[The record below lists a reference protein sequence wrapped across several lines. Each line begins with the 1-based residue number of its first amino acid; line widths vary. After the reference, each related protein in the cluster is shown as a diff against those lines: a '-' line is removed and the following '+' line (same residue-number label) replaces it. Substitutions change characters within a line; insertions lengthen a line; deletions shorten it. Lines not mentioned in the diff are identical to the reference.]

1 MRRLLLLLALLAP
14 LAARTQPP
22 APSPAL
28 VLRPA
33 AVFDGEA
40 THAGWQV
47 RVEGGRIV
55 AVGPSVEAAGARVV
69 DLPGLT
75 LLPGMIEGHGHLFLH
90 PYNETPW
97 ADQVLREPLAY
108 RTARAVVH
116 AERTL
121 RAGVTTLRDLGTEG
135 AAYADA
141 GLKRAIDEGVVP
153 GPRLVI
159 ASKALVATGSY
170 GPVLSPEATGTPLGA
185 EAADGEALTRVVRDQ
200 IGHGAD
206 VVKVYADYRWGPAGQ
221 AAPTYTLDE
230 LRRIVE
236 VAASAGRPVVAH
248 ASTAEGMRRA
258 TLAGVQTIE
267 HGDGG
272 TPEVFALMAARGV
285 ALCPTVAAGA
295 AILAYGGYRAGVDP
309 LPERLR
315 QKRASVAAAR
325 AAGVEIVVGGDVGVF
340 AHGENARE
348 AELLV
353 FDYGFTAIEVA
364 RGVTSGNARLLA
376 LPDRGRV
383 ASGLLADLIAVDGD
397 PARDVTALRRVRWV
411 MKGGTVFLAPDA
423 R

>member
-1 MRRLLLLLALLAP
+1 M
-14 LAARTQPP
+14 
-22 APSPAL
+22 
-28 VLRPA
+28 
-33 AVFDGEA
+33 
-40 THAGWQV
+40 
-47 RVEGGRIV
+47 
-55 AVGPSVEAAGARVV
+55 
-69 DLPGLT
+69 
-75 LLPGMIEGHGHLFLH
+75 
-90 PYNETPW
+90 
-97 ADQVLREPLAY
+97 
-108 RTARAVVH
+108 
-116 AERTL
+116 
-121 RAGVTTLRDLGTEG
+121 
-135 AAYADA
+135 
-141 GLKRAIDEGVVP
+141 
-153 GPRLVI
+153 
-159 ASKALVATGSY
+159 
-170 GPVLSPEATGTPLGA
+170 
-185 EAADGEALTRVVRDQ
+185 
-200 IGHGAD
+200 
-206 VVKVYADYRWGPAGQ
+206 
-221 AAPTYTLDE
+221 
-230 LRRIVE
+230 
-236 VAASAGRPVVAH
+236 
-248 ASTAEGMRRA
+248 
-258 TLAGVQTIE
+258 QTIE

-295 AILAYGGYRAGVDP
+295 AILAYGGSRAGVDP

-353 FDYGFTAIEVA
+353 ADYGFTAIEVA